1 MQPHSKQPSQKVFCD
16 QPKARKFLIPRF
28 QRRSF
33 FIQFTLMTFLGWVV
47 GGIASIAIEK
57 TIVEMLPTGFLEQ
70 KIWYTLAKY
79 FSNAVFALIFGADQ
93 ALLLRRY
100 LSGWLWMFAT
110 SLGWLVANS
119 VSAQWIHDI
128 ASIASFNQISVEQ
141 KVIFE
146 FLSSIAYILSGI
158 WLGFFQWLVLRR
170 HTTRACWWNFLPSI
184 EFLLISLLVWLLS
197 LVREFIPEIKRD
209 QVVYLCE
216 QGLTAVVLGVIPAI
230 GLCTLKTNSP
240 YTTEISSSSSMRR

>member
-1 MQPHSKQPSQKVFCD
+1 MQPHSKQPSHKVFSGE
-16 QPKARKFLIPRF
+16 PKARKFLIPRF

-57 TIVEMLPTGFLEQ
+57 TIVEMLPRAVLQQ

-79 FSNAVFALIFGADQ
+79 FSNGVFALIFGADQ
-93 ALLLRRY
+93 ALVLRRY
-100 LSGWLWMFAT
+100 LSGWLWIFAT

-119 VSAQWIHDI
+119 VSAQWINYI
-128 ASIASFNQISVEQ
+128 ASIASLNQISVEQ
-141 KVIFE
+141 KVIFG
-146 FLSSIAYILSGI
+146 FLSTIAYILSGI

-170 HTTRACWWNFLPSI
+170 YTTRAWWWNFLPSI
-184 EFLLISLLVWLLS
+184 SFLFISILVWLLS
-197 LVREFIPEIKRD
+197 LVQEFIPEVNRV

-216 QGLTAVVLGVIPAI
+216 QGLTAVVLGVIPTI
-230 GLCTLKTNSP
+230 GLCTLKTNLR
-240 YTTEISSSSSMRR
+240 YTTGTSSSS